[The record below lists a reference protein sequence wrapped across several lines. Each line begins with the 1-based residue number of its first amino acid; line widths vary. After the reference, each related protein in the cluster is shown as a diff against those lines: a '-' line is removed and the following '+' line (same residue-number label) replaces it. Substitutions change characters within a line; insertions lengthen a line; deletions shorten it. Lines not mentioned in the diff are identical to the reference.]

1 MPVKKEQ
8 WTPIVTNYLKNGEIN
23 HDMTGVVIPDDHV
36 FYDVEHS
43 LHKKQRERA

>member
-1 MPVKKEQ
+1 MTKQKEQ
-8 WTPIVTNYLKNGEIN
+8 WKPTITNYLKNGEIN
-23 HDMTGVVIPDDHV
+23 HDMSGIIIPEDHV